1 MKVQFRGFFLTSE
14 EPEVTARFLRT
25 DRQANHRKPLLEPAS
40 EVHGPAHRKMIIV

>member
-25 DRQANHRKPLLEPAS
+25 DRPQGE
-40 EVHGPAHRKMIIV
+40 